1 MDKLTLKRAIEL
13 NDQLEKLEDIER
25 CIIVG
30 AKDHWWSITDA
41 GNVGIELPEV
51 LRKKFETLVLDTI
64 NETKKEI
71 ENL

>member
-13 NDQLEKLEDIER
+13 NGQLEKLEDIER

-51 LRKKFETLVLDTI
+51 LRKKI
-64 NETKKEI
+64 
-71 ENL
+71 

>member
-1 MDKLTLKRAIEL
+1 MDKSTLKKAIEL
-13 NDQLEKLEDIER
+13 NSQLEKLEDIER

-41 GNVGIELPEV
+41 GTGGVEIPEV
-51 LRKKFETLVLDTI
+51 LRKKIETLVLDTI
-64 NETKKEI
+64 NETKKQI